1 MTRSVKQDYDK
12 LRALQA
18 EGKVIEAQPLEE
30 AGAEVISILTGLI
43 PKITAG
49 LAKREEGGQRAA

>member
-1 MTRSVKQDYDK
+1 MSRSVKPDYDK
-12 LRALQA
+12 LRKPAPQP
-18 EGKVIEAQPLEE
+18 EAVPLEE

-49 LAKREEGGQRAA
+49 LAKREEGDRQAA

>member
-1 MTRSVKQDYDK
+1 MSRSIKQDYDK
-12 LRALQA
+12 LRKPAP
-18 EGKVIEAQPLEE
+18 KPEAQPLEE

-49 LAKREEGGQRAA
+49 LAKREEGDQQAA